1 MEIVTDFPERLQPG
15 TRVYVGPFHTPM
27 TIENVR
33 PHSEGLIIKFRE
45 VGSPEEAARYRN
57 QSVYVTA
64 ADRPALPEGQY
75 YEHQLLGFAVVNR
88 DTRETI
94 GSLSEIMRTGA
105 NDIYVVEREDGREVL
120 LPVIPDV
127 VLELDVMQRTIWVH
141 LLPGLME
148 DGEA

>member
-33 PHSEGLIIKFRE
+33 PHGEGLIIKFRE

-88 DTRETI
+88 DTGEPI